1 MTQDQI
7 KKALQRHKDHLDV
20 EAFETLCEDPYI
32 RLDEIESVRKGRAGA
47 VRINLKDGDSL
58 WYYRGVEISFHS
70 EISSGYWGRWS
81 TGGYRHGSGFG
92 TLTEAVKHIESRQP
106 MPLESK

>member
-7 KKALQRHKDHLDV
+7 KKALQRHKAHLDT

-32 RLDEIESVRKGRAGA
+32 LLEEIASVRKVRGGA
-47 VRINLKDGDSL
+47 VRVSLKDGDAL
-58 WYYRGVEISFHS
+58 WYYRGVEISLHPEVS
-70 EISSGYWGRWS
+70 AGYWGRWT
-81 TGGYRHGSGFG
+81 TGGYRHGSGFES
-92 TLTEAVKHIESRQP
+92 LAEAVKHIESHHP